1 MAHKRGI
8 VSRAA
13 SALLFCAA
21 ALAALTFSEGSAQ
34 VPFDLAPSAAG
45 YNPADPRFNSAA
57 LCAELGGELQGAG
70 AGRVCSGLDDNGTFC
85 IPGSAEAFPCRG
97 LYKHVILCNA
107 AHNRRALN
115 PFFCGRRCAGE
126 KARGARCERIVSP
139 AEAVTFPPSTVYIA
153 EGHTGAVAEAR
164 TRAGV
169 TLDFA
174 PAGDSSF
181 TLSALSS
188 SVYAAVFPPPG
199 LRAALEV
206 SLTARI
212 ACAGCYPEL
221 LTIIA
226 SFVPVPAPRQAT
238 LDAVYGDSFSHALSL
253 PDAYQ
258 GGALS
263 LTLAAA
269 APGFALVSGALTISG
284 PDAGSYPMT
293 VLATDSGLAGTL
305 TLTLLAEISRHPL
318 PESAWGLR
326 AGDANGRT
334 TIAAGY
340 PPPFHRAASRGGAA
354 SLIFQP
360 PQVAGLRTE
369 FEGATAAFY
378 ADVDSGALAATAVLT
393 VRHAS
398 DAISGKNNY
407 ESLEQTV
414 ALWVSIVAA
423 PPQAGIQTV
432 YSESFSRAVLAPGGY
447 EDAALTLARGT
458 ASGFALEFGTLT
470 LAADGAP
477 DAGSHLVTV
486 EATHSG
492 FMGTLALVMSAE
504 ISRHPLARADWG
516 LRAGD
521 ESARVTI
528 AAGYP
533 LAFHRA
539 ASQREEGSTVLPSP
553 IAGLRTELEGVTT
566 AFYAELT
573 SGALAATALLTVRHL
588 SDVRQAKRNYESLE
602 QTVALWVSV
611 VSAPPQPPL
620 RAVFGDAFSRAP
632 ALPAGYADAT
642 VTLAAAAAGFA
653 LESGTLTLA
662 TDGGPDAGSYSAV
675 VEATHSGFAGT
686 LALTIS
692 AEISRRPLPEAAWGL
707 RAGDE
712 DARVVI
718 SPGYSLA
725 FHRAASRNGSAS
737 LVLPAPIAG
746 LRTELEGMTAAFY
759 ADFNSDSFAAVATL
773 TVRHPSVADS
783 GAGNYEDL
791 ERTVGIW
798 VSVAAAPEQEDFL
811 AVTGLPIT
819 AISLVA
825 PDFAAGAFLDF
836 DPADDFDIGADGVV
850 SGTPTE
856 DLQYALTAGWTSAEM
871 LGTLALEFEVS
882 VILAAG
888 ADSAALAVPDNL
900 RPAGDYAGEL
910 FRVTAFAENGGVF
923 DVAFLP
929 FAPNSPFHLST
940 LAGTVGVVSIRGELQ
955 GESDI
960 THTATARAAFSYHG
974 VAIVTVDFGFV
985 QTILASPPTVHVLA
999 DTVGIAAEED
1009 EVVHTLAT
1017 GGFSDVAFSLAY
1029 ADADGAEMVS
1039 VDSDGGVRFYGGTI
1053 AAKQIKMTVLA
1064 TSPAFFGSLRH
1075 PLRVRHKCT
1084 APVDDETGERVF
1096 VSQDTAEGQALYLSM
1111 RENYARSRI
1120 DALCADLEAGADVHG
1135 SLDTD
1140 RYSYLGLVFNTFHN
1154 PVISE
1159 DDDIAVV
1166 RALDKIHF
1174 AGANLNVPALE
1185 SGGGDWE
1192 TEYVITH
1199 AVLYHYPRAV
1209 DFLVSRNVSMHVRG
1223 ENGAT
1228 PLMIAAGDKFE
1239 RENEVHRIFDTVL
1252 GASGHVLNHVQVEYA
1267 EDDDMVSAEA
1277 FFPCEEGHTCTWQT
1291 ALHFAAKTEYA
1302 YRVRRL
1308 VEAGASADELDNKN
1322 RSPLSYAAEEGE
1334 VANLTILLAVT
1345 GAKNLHD
1352 TEGLTSL
1359 HRAAIAGVR
1368 RHDPGR
1374 THDTD
1379 ILRPMLEDPGVF
1391 NTSTTRAEHSFRH
1404 SALGGPLETRVVPLG
1419 SSARDFV
1426 PCLGA
1431 VSDLMIAHGIVRR
1444 RTDEPT
1450 ERCEGEE
1457 LDE

>member
-1 MAHKRGI
+1 M
-8 VSRAA
+8 
-13 SALLFCAA
+13 
-21 ALAALTFSEGSAQ
+21 
-34 VPFDLAPSAAG
+34 
-45 YNPADPRFNSAA
+45 
-57 LCAELGGELQGAG
+57 
-70 AGRVCSGLDDNGTFC
+70 
-85 IPGSAEAFPCRG
+85 
-97 LYKHVILCNA
+97 
-107 AHNRRALN
+107 
-115 PFFCGRRCAGE
+115 
-126 KARGARCERIVSP
+126 
-139 AEAVTFPPSTVYIA
+139 
-153 EGHTGAVAEAR
+153 AR
-164 TRAGV
+164 T
-169 TLDFA
+169 
-174 PAGDSSF
+174 
-181 TLSALSS
+181 
-188 SVYAAVFPPPG
+188 
-199 LRAALEV
+199 
-206 SLTARI
+206 
-212 ACAGCYPEL
+212 
-221 LTIIA
+221 
-226 SFVPVPAPRQAT
+226 
-238 LDAVYGDSFSHALSL
+238 
-253 PDAYQ
+253 
-258 GGALS
+258 
-263 LTLAAA
+263 
-269 APGFALVSGALTISG
+269 
-284 PDAGSYPMT
+284 
-293 VLATDSGLAGTL
+293 
-305 TLTLLAEISRHPL
+305 
-318 PESAWGLR
+318 
-326 AGDANGRT
+326 
-334 TIAAGY
+334 
-340 PPPFHRAASRGGAA
+340 
-354 SLIFQP
+354 
-360 PQVAGLRTE
+360 
-369 FEGATAAFY
+369 
-378 ADVDSGALAATAVLT
+378 
-393 VRHAS
+393 
-398 DAISGKNNY
+398 
-407 ESLEQTV
+407 
-414 ALWVSIVAA
+414 
-423 PPQAGIQTV
+423 
-432 YSESFSRAVLAPGGY
+432 
-447 EDAALTLARGT
+447 
-458 ASGFALEFGTLT
+458 
-470 LAADGAP
+470 
-477 DAGSHLVTV
+477 
-486 EATHSG
+486 
-492 FMGTLALVMSAE
+492 
-504 ISRHPLARADWG
+504 DWG

-539 ASQREEGSTVLPSP
+539 ASQRKEGSTILPSP
-553 IAGLRTELEGVTT
+553 IAGLRMELEGVTT

-573 SGALAATALLTVRHL
+573 SGALTATALLTVRHL
-588 SDVRQAKRNYESLE
+588 SDVREAKRNYESLE

-642 VTLAAAAAGFA
+642 VTLAAAAAGFT

-662 TDGGPDAGSYSAV
+662 ADEGPDAGRYVMTAL
-675 VEATHSGFAGT
+675 ATHSGFAGT

-692 AEISRRPLPEAAWGL
+692 AEISRRPLPEAEWGL

-712 DARVVI
+712 DARVII

-798 VSVAAAPEQEDFL
+798 VSVAAAPAQEDFL
-811 AVTGLPIT
+811 GVTGLPIT

-856 DLQYALTAGWTSAEM
+856 DLQYTLTAGWTSAEM

-882 VILAAG
+882 VILAVG
-888 ADSAALAVPDNL
+888 ADSAALAVPEKL

-910 FRVTAFAENGGVF
+910 FQVTAFAENGGVF

-929 FAPNSPFHLST
+929 FAPNSPFYLST

-974 VAIVTVDFGFV
+974 VAIVTVDFRFV

-1322 RSPLSYAAEEGE
+1322 RAPLSYAAEEGE

>member
-1 MAHKRGI
+1 MAHNRGI

-34 VPFDLAPSAAG
+34 VPFDLAPSSAG
-45 YNPADPRFNSAA
+45 YNPADPRFNSAE
-57 LCAELGGELQGAG
+57 LCAELGGELQGAD
-70 AGRVCSGLDDNGTFC
+70 AGRVCSGLDDNDTFC

-115 PFFCGRRCAGE
+115 PFFCGRSCAGE

-153 EGHTGAVAEAR
+153 EGHTGVVAEAR

-169 TLDFA
+169 TLNFA
-174 PAGDSSF
+174 PAEDSSF
-181 TLSALSS
+181 TLSTPSS
-188 SVYAAVFPPPG
+188 SVYAAEFPPPG

-226 SFVPVPAPRQAT
+226 LFVPVPAPRQAT

-263 LTLAAA
+263 LTLADA
-269 APGFALVSGALTISG
+269 APGFALESGALTLMG

-293 VLATDSGLAGTL
+293 VLATDSGLVGTL
-305 TLTLLAEISRHPL
+305 ALTLLAEISRHPL

-340 PPPFHRAASRGGAA
+340 PLPFHRAASRGGAA
-354 SLIFQP
+354 SLILQP

-393 VRHAS
+393 VRHES

-407 ESLEQTV
+407 ESFERTV

-432 YSESFSRAVLAPGGY
+432 YSESFSRAVLLPGGY
-447 EDAALTLARGT
+447 EDAALTLAGGWAR
-458 ASGFALEFGTLT
+458 AGFALQFGTLT
-470 LAADGAP
+470 LAADGGP

-492 FMGTLALVMSAE
+492 FMGTLALVMSTE
-504 ISRHPLARADWG
+504 ISRHPLARTDWG

-539 ASQREEGSTVLPSP
+539 ASQREEGSTILPSP

-588 SDVRQAKRNYESLE
+588 SDVREAKRNYESLE

-662 TDGGPDAGSYSAV
+662 ADEGPDAGRYVMTAL
-675 VEATHSGFAGT
+675 ATHSGFAGT

-692 AEISRRPLPEAAWGL
+692 AEISRRPLPEAEWGL

-712 DARVVI
+712 DARVII

-798 VSVAAAPEQEDFL
+798 VSVAAAPAQEDFL

-856 DLQYALTAGWTSAEM
+856 DLQYTLTAGWTSAEM

-882 VILAAG
+882 VILAVG
-888 ADSAALAVPDNL
+888 ADSAALAVPEKL

-910 FRVTAFAENGGVF
+910 FQVTAFAENGGVF

-974 VAIVTVDFGFV
+974 VAIVTVDFRFV

-1064 TSPAFFGSLRH
+1064 TSSAFFGSLRH

-1096 VSQDTAEGQALYLSM
+1096 VSQDTAEGRELYLSM
-1111 RENYARSRI
+1111 RDNYSNRELTPCARIWRRGRMCTGVWTPIDTRI
-1120 DALCADLEAGADVHG
+1120 WG
-1135 SLDTD
+1135 
-1140 RYSYLGLVFNTFHN
+1140 RF
-1154 PVISE
+1154 
-1159 DDDIAVV
+1159 
-1166 RALDKIHF
+1166 
-1174 AGANLNVPALE
+1174 
-1185 SGGGDWE
+1185 
-1192 TEYVITH
+1192 
-1199 AVLYHYPRAV
+1199 
-1209 DFLVSRNVSMHVRG
+1209 
-1223 ENGAT
+1223 
-1228 PLMIAAGDKFE
+1228 
-1239 RENEVHRIFDTVL
+1239 
-1252 GASGHVLNHVQVEYA
+1252 
-1267 EDDDMVSAEA
+1267 
-1277 FFPCEEGHTCTWQT
+1277 
-1291 ALHFAAKTEYA
+1291 
-1302 YRVRRL
+1302 
-1308 VEAGASADELDNKN
+1308 SADTNN
-1322 RSPLSYAAEEGE
+1322 P
-1334 VANLTILLAVT
+1334 
-1345 GAKNLHD
+1345 
-1352 TEGLTSL
+1352 
-1359 HRAAIAGVR
+1359 
-1368 RHDPGR
+1368 
-1374 THDTD
+1374 
-1379 ILRPMLEDPGVF
+1379 
-1391 NTSTTRAEHSFRH
+1391 
-1404 SALGGPLETRVVPLG
+1404 
-1419 SSARDFV
+1419 
-1426 PCLGA
+1426 
-1431 VSDLMIAHGIVRR
+1431 
-1444 RTDEPT
+1444 
-1450 ERCEGEE
+1450 
-1457 LDE
+1457 